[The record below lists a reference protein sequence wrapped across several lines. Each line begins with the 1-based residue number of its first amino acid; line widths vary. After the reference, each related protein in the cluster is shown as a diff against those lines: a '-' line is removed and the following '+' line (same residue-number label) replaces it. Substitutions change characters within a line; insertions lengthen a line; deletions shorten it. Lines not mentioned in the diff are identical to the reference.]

1 MQLSGDHD
9 GEKHDDHVGAKGEE
23 EMKKELQKQGSELLF
38 WGKSHTCTYI
48 QICFPYRSRRSC
60 RNFV

>member
-23 EMKKELQKQGSELLF
+23 EMKKKLHKQGSDLF
-38 WGKSHTCTYI
+38 FGGE
-48 QICFPYRSRRSC
+48 
-60 RNFV
+60 VA